1 MKHDIVPFL
10 WFDTEAEAAAEFY
23 TSVFE
28 NSRIVTVS
36 RYTDAAPGQ
45 AGTVMTVDF
54 ELDGRRFT
62 ALNGGPHYK
71 FTEAV
76 SFAITC
82 ESDAELDH
90 YWERLSDGGE
100 KGPCGWLKDRFGLSW
115 QVVPEGMIELF
126 MSEDREAAARAMSAM
141 MKMSKLDIAAVR
153 GAFDGVAVQ

>member
-1 MKHDIVPFL
+1 
-10 WFDTEAEAAAEFY
+10 
-23 TSVFE
+23 
-28 NSRIVTVS
+28 
-36 RYTDAAPGQ
+36 
-45 AGTVMTVDF
+45 MTVDF

-76 SFAITC
+76 SFMITC

-115 QVVPEGMIELF
+115 QVVPEGMVELF

-153 GAFDGVAVQ
+153 EAFDGVAVQ

>member
-28 NSRIVTVS
+28 NSRILTVS
-36 RYTDAAPGQ
+36 HYTEAAPGDT
-45 AGTVMTVDF
+45 GSVMAVDF
-54 ELDGRRFT
+54 ELDGQRFT
-62 ALNGGPHYK
+62 ALNGGPQYK

-76 SFAITC
+76 SFMITC
-82 ESDAELDH
+82 ESEAELDH
-90 YWERLSDGGE
+90 YWESLSGGGE

-126 MSEDREAAARAMSAM
+126 MSEDREAASRAMGAM
-141 MKMSKLDIAAVR
+141 MKMSKLDIAGLR
-153 GAFDGVAVQ
+153 EAFDGVAAR